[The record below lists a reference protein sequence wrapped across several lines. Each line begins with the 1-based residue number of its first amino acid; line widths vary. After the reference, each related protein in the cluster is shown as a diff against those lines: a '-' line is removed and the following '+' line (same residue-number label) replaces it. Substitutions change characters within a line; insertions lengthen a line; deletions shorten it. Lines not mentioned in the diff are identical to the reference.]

1 VPTKVTIGY
10 DAPWRQVRAMLL
22 LAAERTQSV
31 ARTPEPRV
39 LQTALQDF
47 YVEYTLLVTVMDPAK
62 RPAVLDELHANIQD
76 VFNENGVQIMSPNY
90 EADPAQ
96 PKLVPRE
103 DWYKAPAGR

>member
-1 VPTKVTIGY
+1 
-10 DAPWRQVRAMLL
+10 
-22 LAAERTQSV
+22 
-31 ARTPEPRV
+31 
-39 LQTALQDF
+39 
-47 YVEYTLLVTVMDPAK
+47 VMDPAK